1 MAQTKG
7 GTGAAR
13 GSLLNDRYKALVDE
27 DERSLVEA
35 LKGLQVSD
43 GRRWESLRRVSRL
56 WMG

>member
-1 MAQTKG
+1 
-7 GTGAAR
+7 
-13 GSLLNDRYKALVDE
+13 LLNDRYKALVDE